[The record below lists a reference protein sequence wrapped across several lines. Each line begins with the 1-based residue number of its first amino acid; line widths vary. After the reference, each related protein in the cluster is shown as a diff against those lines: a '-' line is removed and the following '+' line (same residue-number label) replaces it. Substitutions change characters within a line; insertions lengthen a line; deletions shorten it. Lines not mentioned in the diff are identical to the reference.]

1 MQLLKTLL
9 SIHKTVKVRATK
21 YFILLVLAIV
31 SLFIQAY
38 MHNYNIV
45 YIMMFFLTAVAGT
58 STLFG
63 MLNLHFLSVKLLSKS
78 RIFATQKASVTFL
91 ASNSADFG
99 LYDLDFRYEDK
110 NSYLSSLAPKNS
122 KAVSVE
128 VLFDTRGKHEL
139 KQLDVVSFFPLI
151 HEKKMRVFKL
161 DESVIVYPRPEG
173 IGLLERLAMQKSKS
187 GDLDDYK
194 GLSRFEQGEN
204 FSAIHWASLA
214 KNDTLMSKRFAYHQT
229 QEKLFFSFDELMG
242 SSEEKLSQLTL
253 WVIEAERYGY
263 DFKLEL
269 QQRVYDSKKEAID
282 AILDALA
289 QY

>member
-9 SIHKTVKVRATK
+9 SIHKSVKVRATK

-58 STLFG
+58 STIFG
-63 MLNLHFLSVKLLSKS
+63 MLNLSPLELKLLSNT
-78 RIFATQKASVTFL
+78 RAFATKNTPLTFIVD
-91 ASNSADFG
+91 NSANYSI
-99 LYDLDFRYEDK
+99 YDLDFSYEGK
-110 NSYLSSLAPKNS
+110 NSYLSNLASNNS
-122 KAVSVE
+122 KVISLDLSFLKRGEQKLGTMHVE
-128 VLFDTRGKHEL
+128 
-139 KQLDVVSFFPLI
+139 SFFPLI
-151 HEKKMRVFKL
+151 HERKFRDFLLEEKV
-161 DESVIVYPRPEG
+161 VVYPNPQG
-173 IGLLERLAMQKSKS
+173 ISLLQKMSQAKSSS
-187 GDLDDYK
+187 GDLDDFK
-194 GLSRFEQGEN
+194 GLTRFEQGEN

-214 KNDTLMSKRFAYHQT
+214 KSDRLMGKRFEYAQE
-229 QEKLFFSFDELMG
+229 QEKLFFSFSELTG
-242 SSEEKLSQLTL
+242 DTEERLSQLTL
-253 WVIEAERYGY
+253 WVLEAEKYEY

-269 QQRVYDSKKEAID
+269 GSSIFDSKKVGID